1 MRQGEKAK
9 KKCRGRDLVL
19 QVIAGARTVAVTL
32 DRAMNTA
39 NASWTKRSQK
49 YSGPN
54 AQSPENFIKDDGH
67 LDWKELDW
75 KERAVR
81 TDWGSKKSMDNF
93 FPLLEGDYGQL
104 VFPPFIVGMISEPLV
119 RAHSMHRWRRTK
131 PGGNR
136 ARAVGLLL
144 INRGQQKTCK
154 ATR

>member
-1 MRQGEKAK
+1 M
-9 KKCRGRDLVL
+9 L
-19 QVIAGARTVAVTL
+19 QVIAGAQVVAVTL

-67 LDWKELDW
+67 LGWKELDW

-93 FPLLEGDYGQL
+93 FPLLEGITVSL
-104 VFPPFIVGMISEPLV
+104 CF
-119 RAHSMHRWRRTK
+119 
-131 PGGNR
+131 
-136 ARAVGLLL
+136 LLL
-144 INRGQQKTCK
+144 LLE
-154 ATR
+154 